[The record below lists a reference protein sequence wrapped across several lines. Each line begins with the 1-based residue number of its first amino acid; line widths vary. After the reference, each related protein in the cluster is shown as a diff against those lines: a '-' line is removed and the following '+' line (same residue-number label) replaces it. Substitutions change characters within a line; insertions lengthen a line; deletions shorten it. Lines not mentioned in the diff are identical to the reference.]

1 MKIVKEKKNIEKKNR
16 NRQPKKTVVAS
27 TNTSTIETTFCLK
40 AKSD

>member
-16 NRQPKKTVVAS
+16 NRQPKKTVAS

-40 AKSD
+40 A